1 MSPATPRRGHPTDR
15 PHPRRTLLALTL
27 PALSYSLAQ
36 TMLVPALGDLVEE
49 LQTDVASVTWL
60 LTGYLV
66 AAAVFT
72 PLVGR
77 LGDMFGKRRLLML
90 SVLAFAVGN
99 VICALGQ
106 DVSVLVVGRVV
117 QGVAGGLFPLCFG
130 IVRDEFPRDE
140 VAGGVG
146 LISATIGIGGG
157 AGLLLGGVLVDAFG
171 YPSIFWLGAV
181 CSALSVVMIAL
192 LVPESP
198 QRVQGR
204 VDLVGAAVLS
214 AGLVLVLVAVS
225 QGRAWG
231 WSSPR
236 TLGAAAVGLVV
247 LVLWLPLQ
255 RRTVEPLVDVRTLA
269 RPAVLLTN
277 VATLLIGFGM
287 FGAYVLIPQVVQAP
301 RSTGYGFGATATH
314 AGLLMI
320 PGSLSML
327 VFGPISGVLGARCG
341 HRVSLALG
349 SVLSALGLAMLG
361 AFHGS
366 DVAIAGWFL
375 VVCAGIGFAFA
386 AMPNLI
392 LGAVPPDQT
401 GQATGFNAV
410 VRSIG
415 SSMGTQVTAVLV
427 VSSAAAGSLVPSGS
441 GYTAAFAMSAA
452 VTLLAAVVALL
463 VPQGVLHR
471 HVRTSEEV
479 GAASLVPD
487 PALAAD
493 PA

>member
-1 MSPATPRRGHPTDR
+1 MTLHDAR
-15 PHPRRTLLALTL
+15 PHPQRTLLVLAL

-36 TMLVPALGDLVEE
+36 TMLVPAFGDLVRQ
-49 LQTDVASVTWL
+49 LHSDVAAVTWL

-77 LGDMFGKRRLLML
+77 LGDMFGKRRLLVL
-90 SVLAFAVGN
+90 SVLAFAIGN
-99 VICALGQ
+99 VVCALGH
-106 DVSVLVVGRVV
+106 DVSVLILGRVV

-130 IVRDEFPRDE
+130 IVRDEFPRDK

-181 CSALSVVMIAL
+181 CSLLSVAMIAL

-198 QRVQGR
+198 ARVSGK
-204 VDLVGAAVLS
+204 VDLLGAAVLS

-231 WSSPR
+231 WASPR
-236 TLGAAAVGLVV
+236 TLGAAVAGLLV
-247 LVLWLPLQ
+247 LVLWVPLQ
-255 RRTVEPLVDVRTLA
+255 RRTEAPLVDVRTLA

-277 VATLLIGFGM
+277 VTTLLVGFGM
-287 FGAYVLIPQVVQAP
+287 FGAYVLIPQLVEAP
-301 RSTGYGFGATATH
+301 RATGYGFGATATH

-327 VFGPISGVLGARCG
+327 VFGPLSGVLGGRYG
-341 HRVSLALG
+341 HRVSLGLG
-349 SVLSALGLAMLG
+349 GALSATGLGMLA
-361 AFHGS
+361 AFHGG
-366 DVAIAGWFL
+366 DAAVLLWFL

-392 LGAVPPDQT
+392 LGAVPAEQT

-410 VRSIG
+410 VRSVG
-415 SSMGTQVTAVLV
+415 SSLGTQVTAVVV
-427 VSSAAAGSLVPSGS
+427 VSSAATGSLVPAGS
-441 GYTAAFAMSAA
+441 GYTTAFALSAGVTGVAA
-452 VTLLAAVVALL
+452 VLALL
-463 VPQGVLHR
+463 IPQRSTHE
-471 HVRTSEEV
+471 HVRLAEEL
-479 GAASLVPD
+479 GAASLLPD

>member
-1 MSPATPRRGHPTDR
+1 
-15 PHPRRTLLALTL
+15 
-27 PALSYSLAQ
+27 
-36 TMLVPALGDLVEE
+36 
-49 LQTDVASVTWL
+49 VTWL

-90 SVLAFAVGN
+90 SVAAFAVGN
-99 VICALGQ
+99 VVCALGQ
-106 DVSVLVVGRVV
+106 DVRVLVVGRVV

-130 IVRDEFPRDE
+130 IVRDEFPRDK

-157 AGLLLGGVLVDAFG
+157 AGLLLGGALVDAFG

-181 CSALSVVMIAL
+181 CSLLSVGMIAL

-198 QRVQGR
+198 RRVPGR
-204 VDLVGAAVLS
+204 VDLLGSAVLG

-225 QGRAWG
+225 EGRSWG
-231 WSSPR
+231 WTSPG
-236 TLGAAAVGLVV
+236 TLGAALAGLLV
-247 LVLWLPLQ
+247 LVLWVPLQ
-255 RRTVEPLVDVRTLA
+255 RRTREPLVDVRTLA
-269 RPAVLLTN
+269 QPAVLLTN
-277 VATLLIGFGM
+277 LTTLLVGFGM
-287 FGAYVLIPQVVQAP
+287 FGAYVLIPQLVEAP
-301 RSTGYGFGATATH
+301 RSTGYGFGASATH

-327 VFGPISGVLGARCG
+327 VFGPVSGVLGARFG
-341 HRVSLALG
+341 HRVSLGLG
-349 SVLSALGLAMLG
+349 GLLAALGLGMLG

-366 DVAIAGWFL
+366 DLAVAGWFL
-375 VVCAGIGFAFA
+375 VVSAGVGFAFA

-392 LGAVPPDQT
+392 LGAVTAEQT

-410 VRSIG
+410 VRSVG
-415 SSMGTQVTAVLV
+415 SSLGTQVTAVIV
-427 VSSAAAGSLVPSGS
+427 VTSAAAGSLVPTGS
-441 GYTAAFAMSAA
+441 GYASAFALSAA
-452 VTLLAAVVALL
+452 VTGAAAVLALFI
-463 VPQGVLHR
+463 PQRATHE
-471 HVRTSEEV
+471 HIRTSEEL
-479 GAASLVPD
+479 GAASLLPD

-493 PA
+493 RA